1 MELFDNVNGA
11 DAYVGHTSQTRGQ
24 QTSQMGYSVLE
35 NYIDFTKKPTNPANT
50 RGDFN
55 ELEKN
60 YITTLDYDETQIAL
74 VARQNALLHTKD
86 TSIERNTET
95 IDKNVDRITTIG
107 KEVEYEDIDIT
118 TFDRVLQMLKI
129 VFLVLAIII
138 IYKSVRNLRS
148 V

>member
-1 MELFDNVNGA
+1 MGLFDNFN
-11 DAYVGHTSQTRGQ
+11 DATTEHTILPRAQ

-35 NYIDFTKKPTNPANT
+35 NYIDFTKKTTDSDDLSQA
-50 RGDFN
+50 DFN

-60 YITTLDYDETQIAL
+60 YITTLDYDDTQSAL
-74 VARQNALLHTKD
+74 VARQNALLNTKD
-86 TSIERNTET
+86 TSIERNIET

-107 KEVEYEDIDIT
+107 KEVEYEDVDIT

-138 IYKSVRNLRS
+138 IYKSVRNMRS